1 MRNVF
6 NDLLAIG
13 ASVLPIF
20 LIIREMLFTVD
31 QGVSTKNWLSLVQ
44 NCFWYGLSTAKPQEW
59 VSSGLK
65 SGGKPSIEIRKEA
78 FWIPGL

>member
-1 MRNVF
+1 MIY
-6 NDLLAIG
+6 LLSGQACFRF
-13 ASVLPIF
+13 F

-31 QGVSTKNWLSLVQ
+31 HGVTTENWLPLVQ
-44 NCFWYGLSTAKPQEW
+44 NCFWYGLGTAKPQEW

-78 FWIPGL
+78 FLIPGL